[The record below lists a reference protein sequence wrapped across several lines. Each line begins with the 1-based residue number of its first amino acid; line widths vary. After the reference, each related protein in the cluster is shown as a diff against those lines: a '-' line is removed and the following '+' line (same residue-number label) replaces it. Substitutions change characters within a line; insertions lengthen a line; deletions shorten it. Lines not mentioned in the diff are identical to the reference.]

1 MYLHWTNQKK
11 NFKKKKTV
19 KNSLDEE
26 LIAIYKNIEKVNVNK
41 NFNTNGWKSSKQI
54 DLNNIFEIPKTL
66 DDYNYETE
74 KMTHEIIKFWNNKSL
89 GSEISLIINELL
101 KLSKKYKINE
111 LKFDDEVS
119 DTMYEMF

>member
-1 MYLHWTNQKK
+1 
-11 NFKKKKTV
+11 
-19 KNSLDEE
+19 
-26 LIAIYKNIEKVNVNK
+26 
-41 NFNTNGWKSSKQI
+41 
-54 DLNNIFEIPKTL
+54 
-66 DDYNYETE
+66 
-74 KMTHEIIKFWNNKSL
+74 MTQEIIKFWNNKSL

>member
-1 MYLHWTNQKK
+1 M
-11 NFKKKKTV
+11 
-19 KNSLDEE
+19 
-26 LIAIYKNIEKVNVNK
+26 
-41 NFNTNGWKSSKQI
+41 FNTNGWKSSKQI
-54 DLNNIFEIPKTL
+54 DLINIFEIPKTL

-74 KMTHEIIKFWNNKSL
+74 KMTQEIIKFWNNKSL

-101 KLSKKYKINE
+101 KLSKKYKTNE